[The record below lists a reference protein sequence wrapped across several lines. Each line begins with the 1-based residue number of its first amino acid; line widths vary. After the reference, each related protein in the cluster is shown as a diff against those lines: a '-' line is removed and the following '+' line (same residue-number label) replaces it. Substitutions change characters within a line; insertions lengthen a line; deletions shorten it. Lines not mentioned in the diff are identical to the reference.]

1 MHLTIQWQSIGWAFL
16 FSFELEYSGLARLE
30 NDREPSAVVNRFEPA
45 ARSHDA
51 IDTTYLIISDF
62 KYLQQN
68 DIIGGLTNL
77 WNLTEPVK
85 SSALA

>member
-1 MHLTIQWQSIGWAFL
+1 MLLVCQI
-16 FSFELEYSGLARLE
+16 FSSYNFHWTA
-30 NDREPSAVVNRFEPA
+30 DFATREDSAVVSRFKR
-45 ARSHDA
+45 ARSHDVN
-51 IDTTYLIISDF
+51 DSTHLINSDF

-68 DIIGGLTNL
+68 ALLCRLMNL